1 MQYEEHRQATHDR
14 MQRFM
19 REAEAERMA
28 RRARQTQYWRRRRR
42 AFFQWRRAHA

>member
-28 RRARQTQYWRRRRR
+28 RQARGRHYRRRRRR
-42 AFFQWRRAHA
+42 AFFQARRAHA